1 MCNFNSHIKRFILV
15 VLSALF
21 LGVLTHHSLHQ
32 LKHIED
38 LVCISDDKHFHSLEH
53 KDVCKDL
60 SFFPLSD
67 FNFIEFSFE
76 IKYSEIVLIN
86 KVNVYCSNLIFGLNN
101 KSPPFVFFLNF
112 FR

>member
-1 MCNFNSHIKRFILV
+1 MFNISSYIKQFTLV
-15 VLSALF
+15 VFSVLF

-38 LVCISDDKHFHSLEH
+38 VVCISDDKHFHSNEH
-53 KDVCKDL
+53 GDVCKDL
-60 SFFPLSD
+60 SFFPLND

-86 KVNVYCSNLIFGLNN
+86 KVNVYCSNFIFGLNN
-101 KSPPFVFFLNF
+101 KSPPFVFCS
-112 FR
+112 